1 MSYEL
6 IGIIFLGIMSVGH
19 MGGLVYL
26 GRSLRELNRS
36 FQEQL
41 RRNIALQTQFQ
52 KWNAEKLDNLTQRLD
67 QVLEMLQKGEI

>member
-26 GRSLRELNRS
+26 SRSLSRS
-36 FQEQL
+36 FEEQL
-41 RRNIALQTQFQ
+41 RRNMALQTQFQ
-52 KWNAEKLDNLTQRLD
+52 RWHAEKLDSLTQRLD
-67 QVLEMLQKGEI
+67 QVMEMLQKGEI